1 MSTNLETCAN
11 TCSSWFDSSLSQLNE
26 SQRTQFFVLQQSF
39 MANKYRYSEFLK
51 TSHEEYIKN
60 QKEKK
65 YLLILGVIFFLLF
78 LFFFGYESNEVK
90 CLVLFV
96 GGFYVYQ
103 LHRNESFEK
112 TNSVMISQIE
122 KDFISLNIQLKF
134 VYKWLQHEKKI
145 SSEYELGTDE
155 QKQNYGYKE
164 WLYNYFMKSQLLE
177 LVSGYKSERLPFCIY
192 ENIET

>member
-164 WLYNYFMKSQLLE
+164 WFYNYFMKSQLLE

>member
-1 MSTNLETCAN
+1 M
-11 TCSSWFDSSLSQLNE
+11 
-26 SQRTQFFVLQQSF
+26 
-39 MANKYRYSEFLK
+39 
-51 TSHEEYIKN
+51 
-60 QKEKK
+60 
-65 YLLILGVIFFLLF
+65 
-78 LFFFGYESNEVK
+78 
-90 CLVLFV
+90 VLFV

-134 VYKWLQHEKKI
+134 VYKWLQLEKKI